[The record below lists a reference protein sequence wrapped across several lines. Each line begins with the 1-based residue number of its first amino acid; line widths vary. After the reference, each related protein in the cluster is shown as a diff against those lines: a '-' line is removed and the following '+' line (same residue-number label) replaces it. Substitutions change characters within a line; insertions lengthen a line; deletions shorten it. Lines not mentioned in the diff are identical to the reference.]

1 MLERPTPPS
10 RRRDRQRAWR
20 RRVKI
25 GVAVVPVEVDA
36 AILELLTRLHWLE
49 DRDAGGQAGSRGRDR
64 AHAAGR
70 GAALGLCVTV
80 TQSPTEKLERKPS
93 SFQRVSVLRTPLDR
107 QGYQHCLHPFDR

>member
-1 MLERPTPPS
+1 MLERPGPQS

-20 RRVKI
+20 ARVKA
-25 GVAVVPVEVDA
+25 GVTVVPVEVDA

-80 TQSPTEKLERKPS
+80 TQSPTEKLERKSRP
-93 SFQRVSVLRTPLDR
+93 VSKGCPYYGRPWTAKGTSIACTL
-107 QGYQHCLHPFDR
+107 